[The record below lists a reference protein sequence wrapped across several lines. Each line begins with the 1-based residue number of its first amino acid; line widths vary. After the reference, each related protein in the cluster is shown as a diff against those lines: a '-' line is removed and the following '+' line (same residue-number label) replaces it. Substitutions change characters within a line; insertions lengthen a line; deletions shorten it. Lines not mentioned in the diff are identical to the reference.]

1 MSDDFYNYHNRQNSM
16 VYQYSGNN
24 MSALVQM
31 ADIRLADVEASLQEL
46 DNISTSVA
54 EYFCEDPAA
63 FKLEECCSIFH
74 SFCERFERATQ
85 VNCHVL

>member
-1 MSDDFYNYHNRQNSM
+1 
-16 VYQYSGNN
+16 
-24 MSALVQM
+24 MSAPVQT

-46 DNISTSVA
+46 DSISTSVV
-54 EYFCEDPAA
+54 EYFCEDPAT

-85 VNCHVL
+85 VTFHVL

>member
-1 MSDDFYNYHNRQNSM
+1 M

-46 DNISTSVA
+46 DHISTSVA

-85 VNCHVL
+85 VKCHVL